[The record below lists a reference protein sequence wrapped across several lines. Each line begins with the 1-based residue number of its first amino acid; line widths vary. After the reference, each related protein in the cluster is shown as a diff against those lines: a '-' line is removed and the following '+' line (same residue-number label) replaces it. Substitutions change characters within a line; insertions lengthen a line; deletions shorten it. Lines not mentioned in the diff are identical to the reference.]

1 MRVTG
6 YRFGRIEVEGKE
18 WTEDVMVLPSG
29 AYPWQRR
36 EGHRVHPE
44 DLESALA
51 HSPEVIIVGTGF
63 SGMLRVTPEAEQAA
77 REKGVEL
84 LPLKTAEAVEAFGEL
99 SHTKRVCALFHLTC

>member
-6 YRFGRIEVEGKE
+6 YRFGRVEVEGKE
-18 WTEDVMVLPSG
+18 WTEDVMILPSG

-36 EGHRVHPE
+36 EGHRLHPE

-51 HSPEVIIVGTGF
+51 HSPQVIIVGTGY
-63 SGMLRVTPEAEQAA
+63 SGMLRVTPEAEQLA

-84 LPLKTAEAVEAFGEL
+84 LTLKTGEAVEAFSEL
-99 SHTKRVCALFHLTC
+99 VHTKRVCALLHLTC